1 MVSNIQKSG
10 HGIQP
15 PTAYKIAGPYLDEQV
30 EEIKTWILSCKK
42 QWSLYGVTLMCDGWT
57 GPTRMSIINF
67 LLYCNRKVIFHKSID
82 ATTDYHD
89 APYIFRLMDSV
100 VHEIGA
106 EHIVQVITDNGANF
120 KRAGEM
126 LEQRYRTLF
135 WTPCAP
141 HCIDLMMT
149 DIGKLDIVKKVVK
162 KGQSLTKFIY
172 NHHWVHGLMRKFID
186 GEILRPG
193 ATRFATHFLLLK
205 SLNQKKVGLK
215 AMFSSEDWEVS
226 RYSNTTEGKEVQK
239 IIMSVRFWDYIADIL
254 IAVEP
259 LYVVLRK
266 VDMDKKP
273 QMSIVYRLIHEAKEE
288 IKRRLQSSTKYQH
301 YIDIITTRWDDQ
313 MGKPIHLA
321 GYYLNPAYQYRY
333 NLGTNDDLLVAL
345 RHVISRLHT
354 NTESIAE
361 TINESRLFREAY
373 GSFSDSIAVSCRY
386 KMDAGKYS
394 KNYF

>member
-1 MVSNIQKSG
+1 M
-10 HGIQP
+10 
-15 PTAYKIAGPYLDEQV
+15 

-42 QWSLYGVTLMCDGWT
+42 QWSLHRVTLICDGCT
-57 GPTRMSIINF
+57 RPTRMSIINF

-120 KRAGEM
+120 KRAGEL
-126 LEQRYRTLF
+126 LEQRYQTLF
-135 WTPCAP
+135 WTPCAA
-141 HCIDLMMT
+141 HCIDLMMA
-149 DIGKLDIVKKVVK
+149 DISKLDIVKKVVK
-162 KGQSLTKFIY
+162 KDQSLTKFLY

-215 AMFSSEDWEVS
+215 AMFSYEDWEAS
-226 RYSNTTEGKEVQK
+226 RYSNTTKGREVPK
-239 IIMSVRFWDYIADIL
+239 IIISARFWDYISDIL

-259 LYVVLRK
+259 LYVILRK

-273 QMSIVYRLIHEAKEE
+273 QMGNVYRLIHEAKEK
-288 IKRRLQSSTKYQH
+288 IKRRLQSPTKYQH

-313 MGKPIHLA
+313 MGKPIH
-321 GYYLNPAYQYRY
+321 
-333 NLGTNDDLLVAL
+333 
-345 RHVISRLHT
+345 S
-354 NTESIAE
+354 
-361 TINESRLFREAY
+361 
-373 GSFSDSIAVSCRY
+373 VSY
-386 KMDAGKYS
+386 THLTLPTTPYV
-394 KNYF
+394 